1 MMDKLH
7 REGCKMQV
15 ITLVLSLGIGAAAGA
30 AAILMAPKHTQAYRT
45 MSNVA
50 DTVKMEAGRMWDNM
64 KKN

>member
-1 MMDKLH
+1 
-7 REGCKMQV
+7 MQV
-15 ITLVLSLGIGAAAGA
+15 KTLVISLGIGAAVGA
-30 AAILMAPKHTQAYRT
+30 AAILMTPKHSQTYRT